1 MELRLKAERRR
12 GAGKGEA
19 RKLRAQ
25 GRVPAILY
33 GHGVDPTPIA
43 VDAKELYHLLHTA
56 AGANVLIDLQ
66 VDGERHL
73 ALAREI
79 QRDHIRGRYVHV
91 DFFAVRRDEQVKVT
105 VPIRIVG
112 ESPGVKQGGLLE
124 HHLWEVQLQSRVDR
138 VPDAIDADISGLGI
152 GDALR
157 AGDLRVPE
165 GATLL
170 TDPEE
175 AIVSVVTPQVL
186 EVVEVV
192 PAEAAAEGE
201 AARAAEAAGEG
212 EAAPTGGEGDEG

>member
-1 MELRLKAERRR
+1 MERTLKAERRR

-43 VDAKELYHLLHTA
+43 VDAKDLYRLLHTA
-56 AGANVLIDLQ
+56 AGANVLIDLR

-73 ALAREI
+73 ALAREV
-79 QRDHIRGRYVHV
+79 QRDHIKGRYVHV

-105 VPIRIVG
+105 VPVRIVG
-112 ESPGVKQGGLLE
+112 EAPGVKQGGLLE
-124 HHLWEVQLQSRVDR
+124 HHLWEVQLQCRVDR
-138 VPDAIDADISGLGI
+138 VPDAVDADVSVLGI

-157 AGDLRVPE
+157 AGDLRIPD
-165 GATLL
+165 GAQLL

-175 AIVSVVTPQVL
+175 QVVSVVTPQVL
-186 EVVEVV
+186 EVVEVAPV
-192 PAEAAAEGE
+192 EAPE
-201 AARAAEAAGEG
+201 EG
-212 EAAPTGGEGDEG
+212 EAAPEAASEAAAGEEGGEG

>member
-1 MELRLKAERRR
+1 MERTLKAERRR

-19 RKLRAQ
+19 RKLRAR

-33 GHGVDPTPIA
+33 GHGVEPTPIA
-43 VDAKELYHLLHTA
+43 VEGKELYRLLHTA
-56 AGANVLIDLQ
+56 AGSNVLIDLQ

-73 ALAREI
+73 ALAREV
-79 QRDHIRGRYVHV
+79 QRDHIKGRYVHV

-112 ESPGVKQGGLLE
+112 EAPGVKQGGLLE
-124 HHLWEVQLQSRVDR
+124 HHLWEVQLQCRVDR
-138 VPDAIDADISGLGI
+138 VPDVVEADVSGLGI

-157 AGDLRVPE
+157 VGDLGIPE

-175 AIVSVVTPQVL
+175 QVVSVVTPQVL
-186 EVVEVV
+186 EVVEVAPV
-192 PAEAAAEGE
+192 EAAA
-201 AARAAEAAGEG
+201 G
-212 EAAPTGGEGDEG
+212 EAAPEVAAGEAPAGEEGGAG